1 VKPTESGKF
10 YFLGDEKMTDEQM
23 KNAINGTLQS
33 LAAGDIDK
41 SLLYFAVDVVY
52 IDPFGTFKGIADLKR
67 YFTAVSKTF
76 KESKITDTGIGIMI
90 QGNIGI
96 SEHVISATMRGM
108 KGQVAD
114 VNIFE
119 FKNDKIQTVRGYL
132 DRLDIAKQAAKGPIE
147 KMMVNMLVN
156 SMEKG
161 LKEKKTT
168 KS

>member
-1 VKPTESGKF
+1 
-10 YFLGDEKMTDEQM
+10 MTDEQM
-23 KNAINGTLQS
+23 KNAIRGALQS

-41 SLLYFAVDVVY
+41 SVSYFAADVAY
-52 IDPFGTFKGIADLKR
+52 KDPFGTFNGIAELKR
-67 YFTAVSKTF
+67 YFAAVSKTF
-76 KESKITDTGIGIMI
+76 KESKVTETGIGIVIM
-90 QGNIGI
+90 GNIGI
-96 SEHVISATMRGM
+96 SEHIISATMRGM

-132 DRLDIAKQAAKGPIE
+132 DRLAIAKQAAKGPIE